1 MQQHVNP
8 ADRSVAF
15 GDALVESEA
24 KMRAILN
31 TAVDGIVTID
41 ERGIV
46 ESFNAAAERLFGYR
60 AEEVIGR
67 NVKMLMPEPYQSEH
81 DAYVQ
86 NYLRTGR
93 AKIIGIGREVFG
105 LRKDGTVFPMD
116 LAVSEVMLG
125 ERRLF
130 TGIVRDLTER
140 KRMERQLL
148 EISDR
153 EQRRIGQDLHDGLG
167 QVLAGVGFMVSA
179 LQQRLHLRGAQESD
193 DAKQISELVTQ
204 AIAHA
209 RGMSHGLHPVRA
221 TETGLMTALQEL
233 SAHVQQVYRIG
244 CEFRC
249 DEPVLIRDAA
259 AATHVYRIAQEA
271 VNNAIRHGHARKITV
286 ALKREDDH
294 GTLVVAD
301 DGIGFTEVPEGTKKG
316 MGLHIMRYRA
326 AGIGATLM
334 LRPGPSGGTIM
345 TCTFP
350 LNRLIGERGNDG
362 TKG

>member
-1 MQQHVNP
+1 MQQTNPVNRP
-8 ADRSVAF
+8 AA

-31 TAVDGIVTID
+31 TAVDGIITID
-41 ERGIV
+41 ERGMI
-46 ESFNAAAERLFGYR
+46 ETYNAAAERLFGYR
-60 AEEVIGR
+60 ADEVIGR

-81 DAYVQ
+81 DGYLG
-86 NYLRTGR
+86 NYLSTGR

-105 LRKDGTVFPMD
+105 LRKDGTTFPMD
-116 LAVSEVMLG
+116 LAVSEVKFG
-125 ERRLF
+125 GRRLF

-140 KRMERQLL
+140 KRLERELL

-179 LQQRLHLRGAQESD
+179 LHQRLDSRGAGETD

-221 TETGLMTALQEL
+221 VETGLMTALEEL
-233 SAHVQQVYRIG
+233 CHHVQQVYRIT
-244 CEFRC
+244 CDFRC
-249 DEPVLIRDAA
+249 DEPVPISDAA

-271 VNNAIRHGHARKITV
+271 VNNAIRHGRARKVTV
-286 ALKREDDH
+286 ALKREEDE

-301 DGIGFTEVPEGTKKG
+301 DGTGFTEVPGKKKG

-326 AGIGATLM
+326 AGIGATLS
-334 LRPGPSGGTIM
+334 LRPNPAGGTIV

-350 LNRLIGERGNDG
+350 MNRLAGGRGNDG
-362 TKG
+362 AKG

>member
-1 MQQHVNP
+1 MQHIES
-8 ADRSVAF
+8 ADRSV

-31 TAVDGIVTID
+31 TAVDGIITID
-41 ERGIV
+41 ERGTV
-46 ESFNAAAERLFGYR
+46 ESYNAAAERLFGYR
-60 AEEVIGR
+60 ADEVIGR
-67 NVKMLMPEPYQSEH
+67 NVKMLMPEPHQSEH
-81 DAYVQ
+81 DGYML

-93 AKIIGIGREVFG
+93 ARIIGIGREVFG
-105 LRKDGTVFPMD
+105 LRKDGTTFPMD
-116 LAVSEVMLG
+116 LAVSEVKVG

-130 TGIVRDLTER
+130 TGVVRDLTER
-140 KRMERQLL
+140 KRLERELL

-167 QVLAGVGFMVSA
+167 QVLAGVGYMVSA
-179 LQQRLHLRGAQESD
+179 LHQRLNSRGADERD
-193 DAKQISELVTQ
+193 DAKQISDLVTQ

-209 RGMSHGLHPVRA
+209 RGISHGLHPVRA
-221 TETGLMTALQEL
+221 METGLMTALEEL
-233 SAHVQQVYRIG
+233 SHHVEQVYRIE

-249 DEPVLIRDAA
+249 DEPVPISDAA

-271 VNNAIRHGHARKITV
+271 VNNAIRHGHARKVTI
-286 ALKREDDH
+286 ALKREDDE

-301 DGIGFTEVPEGTKKG
+301 DGVGFTEVPGAKKG

-326 AGIGATLM
+326 AGIGATLA
-334 LRPGPSGGTIM
+334 LRPGAAGGTVV

-350 LNRLIGERGNDG
+350 MNRLMGGRGDDG
-362 TKG
+362 AKG